1 MSEGGME
8 QVTAPFSEAME
19 RYWGYESFLP
29 LQSEAMQAISEG
41 RDSVVVL
48 PTGGGK
54 SLCYQAP
61 AVTDEAVANSGLAV
75 VVSPLIS
82 LMKDQVDSLRANG
95 IEAAFINS
103 SIEFEERDQ
112 VRARIRAG
120 ELRLLYL
127 APEGLL
133 RENMLT
139 FLATHGNLSYFA
151 IDEAHCISQ
160 WGHDFRPEYRALG
173 SLKEIFPG
181 ISMHA
186 YTATATDQVRCDI
199 ARQLGLV
206 DAEYLVGSFHR
217 PNLVYR
223 VSRTDGLFGQ
233 VCRVMDKYPGS
244 SGIIYTISRKKV
256 EQLSAKLNREGYRTL
271 PYHAGLSS
279 EERDRNQDA
288 FIREKVD
295 VIVATVAFGMG
306 IDKSNVRYVIHAGM
320 PKSLEHYQQESGR
333 AGRDNL
339 EAECRLFFSG
349 GDYMIWKSI
358 IENSE
363 AGAGDAALGA
373 LGAMADYC
381 NGVTCRHRMLVN
393 HFGQEFELEDCG
405 ACDVCLDEVE
415 RVEAEEAVIIGQK
428 ILSSVVR
435 QGQQGQSFG
444 ADYTAKVLKGSGE
457 QRILANG
464 HDQLTTY
471 GILDECSLKAIRDW
485 VEQLVSQDFL
495 AKIGEYNV
503 LGLTSRGREL
513 LKGDAVPM
521 LLKPRLA
528 RGGGSR
534 KRSVETESWE
544 GVDEGL
550 FDELRAL
557 RRELA
562 AERKAPAYIV
572 FGDASLRDMAR
583 CRPTT
588 LENFNHVHGVGQKKL
603 DDYGEVFTDLIRGYC
618 LESDLEVDLF

>member
-1 MSEGGME
+1 MKE
-8 QVTAPFSEAME
+8 
-19 RYWGYESFLP
+19 YWGYETFLP
-29 LQSEAMQAISEG
+29 LQGEAMQAIMEG

-61 AVTDEAVANSGLAV
+61 AVTEEAVSSGGLAV

-82 LMKDQVDSLRANG
+82 LMKDQVDSLQANG

-103 SIEFEERDQ
+103 SIEFEERDR
-112 VRARIRAG
+112 VRERIRAG

-139 FLATHGNLSYFA
+139 FLATHGDLSYFA

-181 ISMHA
+181 VSMHA
-186 YTATATDQVRCDI
+186 YTATATEQVRRDI
-199 ARQLGLV
+199 AGQLGL
-206 DAEYLVGSFHR
+206 DEPEYFVGSFHR

-223 VSRTDGLFGQ
+223 VSRCDGLFNQ
-233 VCRVMDKYPGS
+233 VCGVVDKYPRS
-244 SGIIYTISRKKV
+244 SGIIYCISRRKV
-256 EQLSAKLNREGYRTL
+256 EAMSARLNREGHRTL
-271 PYHAGLSS
+271 PYHAGLGA
-279 EERDRNQDA
+279 EERERNQDA
-288 FIREKVD
+288 FISEKAD

-320 PKSLEHYQQESGR
+320 PKSIEHYQQESGR
-333 AGRDNL
+333 AGRDGL

-358 IENSE
+358 IEDSE
-363 AGAGDAALGA
+363 AGADETALDA
-373 LGAMADYC
+373 LGAMADFC
-381 NGVTCRHRMLVN
+381 NGIVCRHRTLVN
-393 HFGQEFELEDCG
+393 HFGQEFEPEDCG

-415 RVEAEEAVIIGQK
+415 RIEDAEALIIGQK

-444 ADYTAKVLKGSGE
+444 ADYTAKVLKGSAE

-464 HDQLTTY
+464 HDRLSTY
-471 GILDECSLKAIRDW
+471 GLLREYALKVVRDW

-495 AKIGEYNV
+495 VKYGDYNV
-503 LGLTSRGREL
+503 LGVTSAGRGL
-513 LKGDAVPM
+513 LEGNAVPM
-521 LLKPRLA
+521 LLEPRA
-528 RGGGSR
+528 PRGGGSR
-534 KRSVETESWE
+534 KRNVETESWE
-544 GVDEGL
+544 GVDAGL
-550 FDELRAL
+550 FEELRSR

-562 AERKAPAYIV
+562 AERKVPAYIV

-583 CRPTT
+583 CRPST
-588 LENFNHVHGVGQKKL
+588 LENFNLVHGVGQKKL
-603 DDYGEVFTDLIRGYC
+603 ADYGEVFTDLIRGYC
-618 LESDLEVDLF
+618 LENDLEVDLF

>member
-1 MSEGGME
+1 ME
-8 QVTAPFSEAME
+8 QVTSRFIEAME
-19 RYWGYESFLP
+19 EYWGYESFLP
-29 LQSEAMQAISEG
+29 LQCEAMQAISDG

-61 AVTDEAVANSGLAV
+61 AVTGEATADGGLAV

-103 SIEFEERDQ
+103 SIEYEERDR
-112 VRARIRAG
+112 VRAKIRAG
-120 ELRLLYL
+120 ELRLLYV

-181 ISMHA
+181 LSMHA
-186 YTATATDQVRCDI
+186 YTATATDQVRQDI

-206 DAEYLVGSFHR
+206 DAEVLVGSFHR

-223 VSRTDGLFGQ
+223 VSRTDGLFDQ
-233 VCRVMDKYPGS
+233 VCGVVDKYPGS
-244 SGIIYTISRKKV
+244 SGIIYCISRKKV
-256 EQLSAKLNREGYRTL
+256 EQTSARLNREGYRSL
-271 PYHAGLSS
+271 PYHAGLTA

-333 AGRDNL
+333 AGRDGL

-358 IENSE
+358 IEGSE
-363 AGAGDAALGA
+363 SGGGDTALDALGS
-373 LGAMADYC
+373 MADFC

-393 HFGQEFELEDCG
+393 HFGQEFEPEDCG
-405 ACDVCLDEVE
+405 ACDVCLDEME
-415 RVEAEEAVIIGQK
+415 RVEDAEAVIIGQK

-435 QGQQGQSFG
+435 QEQGFG
-444 ADYTAKVLKGSGE
+444 ADYTAKVLKGSAE
-457 QRILANG
+457 RRILSNG
-464 HDQLTTY
+464 HDRLTTY
-471 GILDECSLKAIRDW
+471 GLLSDCPLKAIRDW

-495 AKIGEYNV
+495 IKFGDYNV
-503 LGLTSRGREL
+503 LGITSRGRQL
-513 LKGDAVPM
+513 LEGAAVPM
-521 LLKPRLA
+521 LLKPRIT
-528 RGGGSR
+528 RSGSSR

-550 FDELRAL
+550 FEELRSL

-562 AERKAPAYIV
+562 AERKVPAYIV

-588 LENFNHVHGVGQKKL
+588 LENFNHVNGVGQKKL
-603 DDYGEVFTDLIRGYC
+603 DDYGEVFTDLVRGYC

>member
-1 MSEGGME
+1 
-8 QVTAPFSEAME
+8 
-19 RYWGYESFLP
+19 
-29 LQSEAMQAISEG
+29 
-41 RDSVVVL
+41 
-48 PTGGGK
+48 
-54 SLCYQAP
+54 
-61 AVTDEAVANSGLAV
+61 
-75 VVSPLIS
+75 
-82 LMKDQVDSLRANG
+82 
-95 IEAAFINS
+95 
-103 SIEFEERDQ
+103 
-112 VRARIRAG
+112 
-120 ELRLLYL
+120 
-127 APEGLL
+127 
-133 RENMLT
+133 
-139 FLATHGNLSYFA
+139 
-151 IDEAHCISQ
+151 
-160 WGHDFRPEYRALG
+160 
-173 SLKEIFPG
+173 
-181 ISMHA
+181 
-186 YTATATDQVRCDI
+186 
-199 ARQLGLV
+199 
-206 DAEYLVGSFHR
+206 
-217 PNLVYR
+217 
-223 VSRTDGLFGQ
+223 
-233 VCRVMDKYPGS
+233 
-244 SGIIYTISRKKV
+244 
-256 EQLSAKLNREGYRTL
+256 
-271 PYHAGLSS
+271 
-279 EERDRNQDA
+279 
-288 FIREKVD
+288 
-295 VIVATVAFGMG
+295 
-306 IDKSNVRYVIHAGM
+306 VIHAGM

-349 GDYMIWKSI
+349 ADYMIWKSI
-358 IENSE
+358 IEDSE

-415 RVEAEEAVIIGQK
+415 RVEAEEAIVIGQK
-428 ILSSVVR
+428 VLSSVVR

-471 GILDECSLKAIRDW
+471 GILKECSLKAIRDW

-513 LKGDAVPM
+513 LKGEAVPM
-521 LLKPRLA
+521 LLKPRIA

-534 KRSVETESWE
+534 KRNVETESWE

-562 AERKAPAYIV
+562 GERKAPAYIV

-618 LESDLEVDLF
+618 LENDLEVDLF

>member
-1 MSEGGME
+1 ME
-8 QVTAPFSEAME
+8 QVKSRFIGVME
-19 RYWGYESFLP
+19 EYWGYESFLP

-61 AVTDEAVANSGLAV
+61 AVMQEAVSNGGLAV

-103 SIEFEERDQ
+103 TLEFEERGQ

-120 ELRLLYL
+120 ELRLLYV

-133 RENMLT
+133 QESMLT

-186 YTATATDQVRCDI
+186 YTATATEQVRRDI
-199 ARQLGLV
+199 AQQLGL
-206 DAEYLVGSFHR
+206 DEPEYFVGSFHR

-223 VSRTDGLFGQ
+223 VSRCDGLFNQ
-233 VCRVMDKYPGS
+233 VCGVVDKYPGS
-244 SGIIYTISRKKV
+244 SGIIYCISRKKV
-256 EQLSAKLNREGYRTL
+256 EDTSARLNREGYRTL

-279 EERDRNQDA
+279 QERERNQDA
-288 FIREKVD
+288 FISEKVD

-320 PKSLEHYQQESGR
+320 PKSIEHYQQESGR
-333 AGRDNL
+333 AGRDGL

-349 GDYMIWKSI
+349 SDYMIWKTI
-358 IENSE
+358 IEGSE
-363 AGAGDAALGA
+363 AGVSETALSALGS
-373 LGAMADYC
+373 MADFC
-381 NGVTCRHRMLVN
+381 NGVVCRHRMLVN
-393 HFGQEFELEDCG
+393 HFGQEFEPEDCG

-415 RVEAEEAVIIGQK
+415 RVEDAEAIIIGQK

-471 GILDECSLKAIRDW
+471 GLLRDYSLKAIRDW
-485 VEQLVSQDFL
+485 VEQLVGQGFL
-495 AKIGEYNV
+495 VKYGDYNV
-503 LGLTSRGREL
+503 LGVTSLGREL
-513 LKGDAVPM
+513 LGGDVAPR
-521 LLKPRLA
+521 LLKPRVV
-528 RGGGSR
+528 RGGSSR

-544 GVDEGL
+544 GVDLGL
-550 FDELRAL
+550 FEELRSL

-562 AERKAPAYIV
+562 GERKVPAYIV

-588 LENFNHVHGVGQKKL
+588 LENFSLVHGVGQKKL
-603 DDYGEVFTDLIRGYC
+603 DDYGEVFTDLIREYC
-618 LESDLEVDLF
+618 LENDLEVDLF

>member
-1 MSEGGME
+1 ME
-8 QVTAPFSEAME
+8 QVKSRFIGVME
-19 RYWGYESFLP
+19 EYWGYESFLP

-61 AVTDEAVANSGLAV
+61 AVMQEAVSNGGLAV

-103 SIEFEERDQ
+103 TLEFEERGQ

-120 ELRLLYL
+120 ELRLLYV

-133 RENMLT
+133 QESMLT

-186 YTATATDQVRCDI
+186 YTATATEQVRRDI
-199 ARQLGLV
+199 AQQLGL
-206 DAEYLVGSFHR
+206 DEPEYFVGSFHR

-223 VSRTDGLFGQ
+223 VSRCDGLFNQ
-233 VCRVMDKYPGS
+233 VCGVVDKYPGS
-244 SGIIYTISRKKV
+244 SGIIYCISRKKV
-256 EQLSAKLNREGYRTL
+256 EDTSARLNREGYRTL

-279 EERDRNQDA
+279 QERERNQDA
-288 FIREKVD
+288 FISEKVD

-320 PKSLEHYQQESGR
+320 PKSIEHYQQESGR
-333 AGRDNL
+333 AGRDGL

-349 GDYMIWKSI
+349 SDYMIWKTI
-358 IENSE
+358 IEGSE
-363 AGAGDAALGA
+363 AGVSETALSALGS
-373 LGAMADYC
+373 MADFC
-381 NGVTCRHRMLVN
+381 NGVVCRHRMLVN
-393 HFGQEFELEDCG
+393 HFGQEFEPEDCG

-415 RVEAEEAVIIGQK
+415 RVEDAEAVIIGQK

-471 GILDECSLKAIRDW
+471 GLLRDYSLKAIRDW
-485 VEQLVSQDFL
+485 VEQLVGQGFL
-495 AKIGEYNV
+495 VKYGDYNV
-503 LGLTSRGREL
+503 LGVTSLGREL
-513 LKGDAVPM
+513 LGGDVAPR
-521 LLKPRLA
+521 LLKPRVV
-528 RGGGSR
+528 RGGSSR

-544 GVDEGL
+544 GVDLGL
-550 FDELRAL
+550 FEELRSL

-562 AERKAPAYIV
+562 GERKVPAYIV

-588 LENFNHVHGVGQKKL
+588 LENFSLVHGVGQKKL
-603 DDYGEVFTDLIRGYC
+603 DDYGEVFTDLIREYC
-618 LESDLEVDLF
+618 LENDLEVDLF